1 MTTFFYSLVALLVI
15 TTPILFIIWLVRMAM
30 KKKALKIGVATAIC
44 AGSIIPLAIIG
55 ALVNPATY
63 CKHEYTVVEE
73 VPPHA
78 KKKDRSPGCARSAMT
93 RRPKKLKKPS
103 IRGRSIPPYP
113 RHVPK
118 RVTLFRSAK
127 YART

>member
-73 VPPHA
+73 VPA
-78 KKKDRSPGCARSAMT
+78 TCKEKGQITRVCSLCNDKKT
-93 RRPKKLKKPS
+93 EKLKKPS